1 MPRTVFIVL
10 IYFRTKYLKMLFI
23 EEESNYETE
32 DVHSEGGNFEKIWGN
47 DGKNGVQEAKPR
59 NKMSGGE

>member
-1 MPRTVFIVL
+1 
-10 IYFRTKYLKMLFI
+10 MLFI
-23 EEESNYETE
+23 EGERNYETE